1 MEKTRPQEGQLALY
15 AAAFIFAFTNL
26 FVKLAGNGFSGLFVS
41 GSRFAIGVVLATVA
55 VLARK
60 RRVDRATVPDLLLRG
75 LFGAFSMI
83 ASYVAITMT
92 SPGRAVLLANT
103 YPVFV
108 TIFGAL
114 FFGEKPGRRVWGSL
128 ALCVAGAVLVVRD
141 GSGANLAGDIVAIAS
156 SLFAGIAVNYVRR
169 ASTRGVDPFLLY
181 LSPAV
186 FGLPVLFI
194 APEPASFPG
203 LWPLLFLIGVGVGA
217 FVAQALMARG
227 YRSVSASKGSV
238 TFFLETGLTVLLGA
252 LFAGETLS
260 LRFVLGLVLIF
271 SGLWFN
277 RR

>member
-1 MEKTRPQEGQLALY
+1 MNMKRPQGGQLALY
-15 AAAFIFAFTNL
+15 AAAFVFAFTNL
-26 FVKLAGNGFSGLFVS
+26 FVKLAGGGFSGLFVS
-41 GSRFAIGVVLATVA
+41 GSRFAIGVALATLA

-60 RRVDRATVPDLLLRG
+60 RRFDRAILPDLLLRG
-75 LFGAFSMI
+75 LFGAFSMV
-83 ASYVAITMT
+83 ASYVAITLT

-108 TIFGAL
+108 TIFGVI
-114 FFGEKPGRRVWGSL
+114 FFGEKPGKRVWGSL

-141 GSGANLAGDIVAIAS
+141 GSGADIAGDIIAIVS

-181 LSPAV
+181 LSPAI
-186 FGLPVLFI
+186 FGLPVLFF
-194 APEPASFPG
+194 APLPTAFPG
-203 LWPLLFLIGVGVGA
+203 FLPLLFLLGVGVGA
-217 FVAQALMARG
+217 FGAQALMAWG

-252 LFAGETLS
+252 LFVGETLS
-260 LRFVLGLVLIF
+260 LRFALGLALIF
-271 SGLWFN
+271 AGLWYN

>member
-1 MEKTRPQEGQLALY
+1 MDPKRPQGGQLALY
-15 AAAFIFAFTNL
+15 AAALVFAFTNL
-26 FVKLAGNGFSGLFVS
+26 FVKLAGQGFSGLFVS
-41 GSRFAIGVVLATVA
+41 GSRFAIGVVLASSA
-55 VLARK
+55 VLL
-60 RRVDRATVPDLLLRG
+60 RRRPLDRSTLPDLILRG
-75 LFGAFSMI
+75 LFGALSMV
-83 ASYVAITMT
+83 ASYVAITIT

-114 FFGEKPGRRVWGSL
+114 LFGERPTKRVWGSL

-141 GSGANLAGDIVAIAS
+141 GSGANPAGDLIAIVS
-156 SLFAGIAVNYVRR
+156 SVFAGIAVNYVRR

-181 LSPAV
+181 LSPAI
-186 FGLPVLFI
+186 FGLPVLFF
-194 APEPASFPG
+194 APMPTAFPG
-203 LWPLLFLIGVGVGA
+203 ASPLLFLLGVGVGA

-252 LFAGETLS
+252 LFVGETLS
-260 LRFVLGLVLIF
+260 PRFVLGLVFIF
-271 SGLWFN
+271 AGLWFN

>member
-1 MEKTRPQEGQLALY
+1 MDPKRPQGGQLALY
-15 AAAFIFAFTNL
+15 AAALVFAFTNL
-26 FVKLAGNGFSGLFVS
+26 FVKLAGQGFSGLFVS
-41 GSRFAIGVVLATVA
+41 GSRFAIGVVLASSA
-55 VLARK
+55 VLLRK
-60 RRVDRATVPDLLLRG
+60 RSLDRATLPDLVLRG
-75 LFGAFSMI
+75 LFGALSMV
-83 ASYVAITMT
+83 ASYVAITIT

-114 FFGEKPGRRVWGSL
+114 LFGERPTKRVWGSL

-141 GSGANLAGDIVAIAS
+141 GSGANPAGDLIAIVS
-156 SLFAGIAVNYVRR
+156 SVFAGIAVNYVRR

-181 LSPAV
+181 LSPAL
-186 FGLPVLFI
+186 FGLPVLFF
-194 APEPASFPG
+194 APMPTAFPG
-203 LWPLLFLIGVGVGA
+203 LLPLLFLLGVGVGA

-252 LFAGETLS
+252 LFVGETLS
-260 LRFVLGLVLIF
+260 PRFVLGLVFIF
-271 SGLWFN
+271 AGLWFN